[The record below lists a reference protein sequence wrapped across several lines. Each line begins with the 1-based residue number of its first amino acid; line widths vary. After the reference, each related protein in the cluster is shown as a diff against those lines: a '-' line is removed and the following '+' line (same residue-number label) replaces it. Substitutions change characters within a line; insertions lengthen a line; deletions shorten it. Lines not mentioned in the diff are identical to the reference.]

1 MTELTKDEAREET
14 LRRWRALPAEE
25 RRDFKDAEVLSFAL
39 AEQLDFRTMGNSR
52 KIILSWLTHEL
63 AGLPPWGNIPPES
76 FVAANN
82 DQAAEPQQPRAAV
95 GRRRRRH

>member
-1 MTELTKDEAREET
+1 VTELTKDEAREET

-25 RRDFKDAEVLSFAL
+25 RQNFRDAEVLSFAL
-39 AEQLDFRTMGNSR
+39 AEQLEFRTMGNSR
-52 KIILSWLTHEL
+52 RVILSWLTHEL

-82 DQAAEPQQPRAAV
+82 DQAAEMQGPKIRV
-95 GRRRRRH
+95 GRRRRR